1 MTFTAMS
8 ERNSEINLVKDSRL
22 LIEDL
27 KMERVIMNTRLVLT
41 TVPMTADIH
50 IKKWNLSVAHM
61 KGKRDAW
68 QI

>member
-1 MTFTAMS
+1 MALP

-27 KMERVIMNTRLVLT
+27 KIERVIKRLVLT
-41 TVPMTADIH
+41 TMPVTAGIH
-50 IKKWNLSVAHM
+50 IKKWNLLVAHM
-61 KGKRDAW
+61 KSKRDAW